1 MDKYIKLQ
9 ARVSSCLN
17 NFFFFF
23 SYIHLCYNYN
33 FAPSKWQ
40 VKPLFRRTT
49 CIIHHVLTFFVLPS
63 HPSSLSF
70 LLILPT
76 FCPTSRPLNCLQQQK
91 SSGGFTATWK
101 KKSLMCYIT
110 AFAQIPCKLRLYS
123 FSPKWPF
130 PDSAAIS
137 VTFLLHWTKLIR
149 GWARCKVA
157 HSVVQEVHWG
167 L

>member
-17 NFFFFF
+17 NFFFF

-101 KKSLMCYIT
+101 KKKKKKSHVLYHCVCT
-110 AFAQIPCKLRLYS
+110 NPLQAQALLLLAQMTVPWQCS
-123 FSPKWPF
+123 HFSHL
-130 PDSAAIS
+130 SAPLDQS
-137 VTFLLHWTKLIR
+137 DTGMGMV
-149 GWARCKVA
+149 
-157 HSVVQEVHWG
+157 
-167 L
+167 